1 MKIIIDPYRG
11 GQDTGQ
17 NINNK
22 YEKNL
27 LLELSKYMSEEF
39 NKQGIDTELVRTNDV
54 QLSDD
59 ERNSIINEIKNN
71 NDLIIQNRI
80 SEGNEFDIIYP
91 LRSTDKLPSMISSNL
106 ESNNINVNKYYQ
118 RRLPTNTILDYYNI
132 IRNTSPN
139 ETIIIEY
146 PPSENY
152 KLTVDIIVDTIVES
166 LNGQKKYTVA
176 KGDTLYQIAKKYNT
190 TVAEIKKLNNLSSN
204 NLTPGQIL
212 KTPSPPKET
221 LSTSNYYT
229 YTIKK
234 GDTLYQI
241 AKKYNTTPEAIKTSN
256 NLTSNTLTI
265 GATIKIPKANSETS
279 STLPPSNA
287 NSDIYIVKKGDTL
300 YQIAQKYNTTVA
312 ELKKNNNLTNNNLTI
327 GQVLN
332 IPAPVKEYFIY
343 TVKKGDTLYQIAQKY
358 NTTVAEIKK
367 LNNLTTNNL
376 SLDQNLKIPR

>member
-166 LNGQKKYTVA
+166 LNRQKKYTVA

-212 KTPSPPKET
+212 KTPSIPKET
-221 LSTSNYYT
+221 PSTSNYYT

-241 AKKYNTTPEAIKTSN
+241 AKKYNTTPEAIKTAN

>member
-91 LRSTDKLPSMISSNL
+91 LRNTDKLPSMISSNL

>member
-212 KTPSPPKET
+212 KTPSIPKET
-221 LSTSNYYT
+221 PSTSNYYT

-241 AKKYNTTPEAIKTSN
+241 AKKYNTTPEAIKTAN

>member
-152 KLTVDIIVDTIVES
+152 KLTVDIIVDTIIES
-166 LNGQKKYTVA
+166 LNEQKKYTVA
-176 KGDTLYQIAKKYNT
+176 KGDTLYQIAQKYNT

-212 KTPSPPKET
+212 KIQSPPKET
-221 LSTSNYYT
+221 PSTSNYDT

-241 AKKYNTTPEAIKTSN
+241 AKKYNTTPEAIKTAN

-332 IPAPVKEYFIY
+332 IPTPVEEYFIY

>member
-212 KTPSPPKET
+212 KTPSIPKET
-221 LSTSNYYT
+221 PSTGNYYT

-234 GDTLYQI
+234 GDTIYQI

-332 IPAPVKEYFIY
+332 IPATVEEYFIY

-376 SLDQNLKIPR
+376 SLNQNLKIPR

>member
-91 LRSTDKLPSMISSNL
+91 LRNTDKLPSMISSNL

-367 LNNLTTNNL
+367 LNNFTTNNL

>member
-91 LRSTDKLPSMISSNL
+91 LRNTDKLPSMISSNL

-221 LSTSNYYT
+221 PSTSNYYT

-332 IPAPVKEYFIY
+332 IPATVEEYFIY

-376 SLDQNLKIPR
+376 SLNQNLKIPR

>member
-212 KTPSPPKET
+212 KTPSIPKET
-221 LSTSNYYT
+221 PSTSNYYT

-241 AKKYNTTPEAIKTSN
+241 AKKYNTTPEAIKTAN

-265 GATIKIPKANSETS
+265 GATIKIPKANSEIS

>member
-212 KTPSPPKET
+212 KTPSIPKET
-221 LSTSNYYT
+221 PSTSNYYT

-241 AKKYNTTPEAIKTSN
+241 AKKYNTTPEAIKTAN

-265 GATIKIPKANSETS
+265 GDTIKIPKANSETS

-376 SLDQNLKIPR
+376 SPDQNLKIPR

>member
-91 LRSTDKLPSMISSNL
+91 LRNTDKLPSMISSNL

-176 KGDTLYQIAKKYNT
+176 KGDTLYQIAKN
-190 TVAEIKKLNNLSSN
+190 I
-204 NLTPGQIL
+204 
-212 KTPSPPKET
+212 T
-221 LSTSNYYT
+221 L
-229 YTIKK
+229 
-234 GDTLYQI
+234 L
-241 AKKYNTTPEAIKTSN
+241 
-256 NLTSNTLTI
+256 
-265 GATIKIPKANSETS
+265 
-279 STLPPSNA
+279 
-287 NSDIYIVKKGDTL
+287 
-300 YQIAQKYNTTVA
+300 
-312 ELKKNNNLTNNNLTI
+312 
-327 GQVLN
+327 
-332 IPAPVKEYFIY
+332 
-343 TVKKGDTLYQIAQKY
+343 
-358 NTTVAEIKK
+358 
-367 LNNLTTNNL
+367 
-376 SLDQNLKIPR
+376 